1 MRNGLAV
8 FLLTALGASAQQ
20 VEVVLATYGGG
31 DRLADVTETVRARV
45 RDGRVPIPVTPDELK
60 VSDPAP
66 GTVKTLRV
74 VYRVNGELR
83 ESRAKDFETLAMEG
97 VPARN
102 AVTPGGFFGPPDP
115 PSPEPGP
122 AAAPT
127 PAPQPPPAPA
137 PAEVPLKSK
146 VANGAC
152 FFRDAG
158 FRGESFCVDAGAA
171 QPHLGAFRR
180 SVRSVRLI
188 GNAKRVWLFSGDR
201 FTGATVRLD
210 QDSPDLRQA
219 RGPFYQIDFEDKTAS
234 VKVE

>member
-1 MRNGLAV
+1 MRKGLAV
-8 FLLTALGASAQQ
+8 FLLTALGAWPQQ
-20 VEVVLATYGGG
+20 AEVVLATYGGG

-45 RDGRVPIPVTPDELK
+45 REGRVPIPVTPDELK

-83 ESRAKDFETLAMEG
+83 ESRAKDFERLTMEG
-97 VPARN
+97 VPAQN

-115 PSPEPGP
+115 PAPEPR
-122 AAAPT
+122 
-127 PAPQPPPAPA
+127 PAPA
-137 PAEVPLKSK
+137 PAPVPAEVSLKSS

-158 FRGESFCVDAGAA
+158 FRGESFCVETGAA

-180 SVRSVRLI
+180 SVRSVRLV
-188 GNAKRVWLFSGDR
+188 GNARRVWLFGGDQ

-210 QDSPDLRQA
+210 QNAPDLRQA
-219 RGPFYQIDFEDKTAS
+219 RGPFYQLDFEDKTAS